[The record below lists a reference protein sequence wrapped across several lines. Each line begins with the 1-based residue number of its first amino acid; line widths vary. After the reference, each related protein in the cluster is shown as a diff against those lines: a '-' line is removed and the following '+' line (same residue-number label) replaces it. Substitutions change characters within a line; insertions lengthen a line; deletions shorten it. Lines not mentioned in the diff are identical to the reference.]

1 MAVGIQAILS
11 NIRLKPFF
19 LLGLS
24 RMFAGQPFF
33 FVSVDSP
40 SPPDFISPIVSGRA
54 RETGWTA
61 DKGTRVPVP
70 SRFLP
75 A

>member
-1 MAVGIQAILS
+1 
-11 NIRLKPFF
+11 
-19 LLGLS
+19 
-24 RMFAGQPFF
+24 MFAGQPFSLF
-33 FVSVDSP
+33 P
-40 SPPDFISPIVSGRA
+40 LIRRHPPDFISPIVSGRA

>member
-1 MAVGIQAILS
+1 MSSWNG
-11 NIRLKPFF
+11 PF
-19 LLGLS
+19 LLLPCH
-24 RMFAGQPFF
+24 QPP
-33 FVSVDSP
+33 VP
-40 SPPDFISPIVSGRA
+40 ISGVIGWRA
-54 RETGWTA
+54 CETGWTA